1 MGHRAGS
8 ALAWLLLAAP
18 ALAATAAVPPAKEAA
33 GVPGVGVGTATEYRS
48 GAPIRAVFSKAVTI
62 SPLRLR
68 FTTAPPLPQP
78 GQRVTVTLTVTNAG
92 AAPVV
97 GLKPVLAVVSGS
109 AICSSLAG
117 PVPPG
122 PVQAA
127 PGAALSFAWTLT
139 LGGRGA
145 VTLRADVS
153 GTITGQGAVGGSGT
167 VTVSAPGVSR
177 LTAWLTPS
185 PLTVTKGQWFAL
197 EVTVSNTGDLAAAGV
212 QPAVQATGNP
222 ALVTFQRGPEPKKP
236 QPVPPGGMQIF
247 RFTYS
252 ANGSGT
258 VSFTVTVA
266 GGSDISGPS
275 AVTVATARTIA
286 TAGVMI
292 REAVAST
299 TTWAAATKLRLFPP
313 APPPPAEPP
322 FMSFETPRDLA
333 WETDGYVKI
342 TLAST
347 RYTDGMHAAEI
358 TFALPGDFTLSPT
371 GEFRPTLRRTW
382 PERGSAAPLA
392 PRDWSPYTAFKSDWY
407 NAAKQPVTLH
417 VTLVDQH
424 GFRHEELR
432 TLPAASATIVTLD
445 LAGVREDRLDVA
457 RLSALEF
464 GVDTGALAA
473 RPVLYLDR
481 LRFAVPP
488 PPPPVVAV
496 LPLSRTATG
505 AGPVRAPSGRPAATP

>member
-1 MGHRAGS
+1 V
-8 ALAWLLLAAP
+8 LAAP
-18 ALAATAAVPPAKEAA
+18 AAAPPAKETA
-33 GVPGVGVGTATEYRS
+33 GIPGVGVGTATEYRA
-48 GAPIRAVFSKAVTI
+48 GAPIRAVFTKSVAI
-62 SPLRLR
+62 SPLKLR
-68 FTTAPPLPQP
+68 FTTAPTLPQP

-97 GLKPVLAVVSGS
+97 GLRPVLSVVSGS
-109 AICSSLAG
+109 ALCSSLTG

-145 VTLRADVS
+145 VMLRADVS

-167 VTVSAPGVSR
+167 VTVSAPGIAR
-177 LTAWLTPS
+177 LTAWLSPS
-185 PLTVTKGQWFAL
+185 PLTVSKGQWFAL
-197 EVTVSNTGDLAAAGV
+197 EVTVSNTGDLAATGV
-212 QPAVQATGNP
+212 QPAVQATGSP

-236 QPVPPGGMQIF
+236 QPVPPGGTQVF

-275 AVTVATARTIA
+275 AVTVATARTIT

-313 APPPPAEPP
+313 APPPPVEPP

-333 WETDGYVKI
+333 WETDGYVRI
-342 TLAST
+342 AMAST
-347 RYTDGMHAAEI
+347 RYTDGSHAAEL
-358 TFALPGDFTLSPT
+358 TFSLPGDFTLSPT

-382 PERGSAAPLA
+382 PARGAAEPLA

-407 NAAKQPVTLH
+407 NAAAQPVTLH
-417 VTLVDQH
+417 LIVVD
-424 GFRHEELR
+424 GRGYRHEELR
-432 TLPAASATIVTLD
+432 SLPAASSTIVTLD
-445 LAGVREDRLDVA
+445 LAGVRQDRLDLT

-464 GVDTGALAA
+464 GVETQALAA

-488 PPPPVVAV
+488 PPPAVA
-496 LPLSRTATG
+496 PPALSRTASG
-505 AGPVRAPSGRPAATP
+505 AGSVQAPFGRPAAKP